1 MEGEGYKG
9 AFHSM
14 HLFLQPL
21 GLGACC
27 HGNFL
32 FQQGY
37 FSVVVDT
44 QPEHIASLRGEGG
57 KGREG

>member
-1 MEGEGYKG
+1 VEGEGDKG

-14 HLFLQPL
+14 HLLLQPL

-44 QPEHIASLRGEGG
+44 QPEHIPSL
-57 KGREG
+57 